1 MLSKNKD
8 LKFSRKISFTSFFL
22 FYSSFFLII
31 FLLFSVNLSASI
43 NLTFFNTTLYEDF
56 GISISYDHIID
67 TYSFSKKGTN
77 EILTF
82 DSSGICFYKYNVINV
97 SKKIVPINGKLI
109 IPQQLIYSLYNVFF
123 IPIKNKQIYD
133 DWYLEYKKNL
143 EKNDNELK
151 KDQEKKE
158 EEIVKEENKT
168 DKKDNDNKDNNEEK
182 KDIQTD
188 KTDEEKKNQEDKK
201 NEQDNSTPIQKEKET
216 FYSYAQAK
224 MVDFKVISF
233 IVIDAG
239 HGGEDPGA
247 VGSNV
252 YEKDINLKVALKLKN
267 ILNSKF
273 PYLSIYLTREKDIK
287 LTLEERVK
295 LANKNLSETKTGI
308 FISLHANAN
317 PYSSKKSGIEV
328 YYLDYDIIDEK
339 IKDLVKYEN
348 KEVGESLLNNIIN
361 RLLNEQL
368 IFESSKLATYCFNNI
383 KNNVKDIN
391 ASFVK
396 GAPFYVLAYSEMPAI
411 LIEMGY
417 ITNPNDVKIM
427 LSDNYINLLGYS
439 ISLGIEQFI
448 KEYTI
453 SEGFKKIQ

>member
-1 MLSKNKD
+1 MLSKNKN
-8 LKFSRKISFTSFFL
+8 LKFYRIFSYTLLYFEFFL
-22 FYSSFFLII
+22 FFLIL
-31 FLLFSVNLSASI
+31 FLFFPSNLSAST
-43 NLTFFNTTLYEDF
+43 NLTFFHTTLYEDF
-56 GISISYDHIID
+56 GISISYDYIMD
-67 TYSFSKKGTN
+67 TYTFSKSGIN
-77 EILTF
+77 ENLLF
-82 DSSGICFYKYNVINV
+82 DSSGICFYKYNVVNV
-97 SKKIVPINGKLI
+97 SKKIIPINGKLI
-109 IPQQLIYSLYNVFF
+109 IPEQLIFSLYNIFF

-133 DWYLEYKKNL
+133 SWYLEYKKNL
-143 EKNDNELK
+143 ESNDNTI
-151 KDQEKKE
+151 KKE
-158 EEIVKEENKT
+158 EEKKEDKINKEEEQT
-168 DKKDNDNKDNNEEK
+168 DKKDTDIKDNKENNDDK
-182 KDIQTD
+182 KDN
-188 KTDEEKKNQEDKK
+188 KTDEDNKNQGDLK
-201 NEQDNSTPIQKEKET
+201 NEQDNSTPVQKEKET

-239 HGGEDPGA
+239 HGGDDPGA
-247 VGSNV
+247 IGSNV
-252 YEKDINLKVALKLKN
+252 YEKDINLKAALKLKS
-267 ILNSKF
+267 ILSAKF
-273 PYLSIYLTREKDIK
+273 PYLSIYLTREKDTK

-295 LANKNLSETKTGI
+295 LANKYLAETKTGI
-308 FISLHANAN
+308 FISLHSNAN
-317 PYSSKKSGIEV
+317 PYSNKKSGIEV

-368 IFESSKLATYCFNNI
+368 IFESSKLASYCFNNI